1 MVKLSYKGNR
11 TIVFGKYRIS
21 KGETEIPDE
30 EFYQFMK
37 HPGFS
42 TRINNGKFSIPKD
55 FSLEKG
61 KKEDPIHEE
70 SEDHE
75 EGSTDQLSVKET
87 VKLVKECEDL
97 EFLNDIL
104 KNDSRKT
111 VVNAVKDRIKE
122 LEK

>member
-1 MVKLSYKGNR
+1 MVKVNYKGN
-11 TIVFGKYRIS
+11 VPLLFGKYRII

-37 HPGFS
+37 HPSFYK
-42 TRINNGKFSIPKD
+42 RINNGKFSVPKD
-55 FSLEKG
+55 FSLSKA
-61 KKEDPIHEE
+61 KKEDRIQEDA
-70 SEDHE
+70 EDHE

-111 VVNAVKDRIKE
+111 VANAVKDRIKE

>member
-1 MVKLSYKGNR
+1 MVKVTYKGNS

-21 KGETEIPDE
+21 NGETEIPDE
-30 EFYQFMK
+30 EFYQLMK
-37 HPGFS
+37 HPSFS
-42 TRINNGKFSIPKD
+42 KRINNGKFSVPKD
-55 FSLEKG
+55 FSLPKT
-61 KKEDPIHEE
+61 KKEEPIQEDL
-70 SEDHE
+70 EDHE

-87 VKLVKECEDL
+87 VKLVKECEDI

-111 VVNAVKDRIKE
+111 VINAVKDRIKE